1 MATIE
6 KNEVKQEENVSRE
19 TIEDKPVEVELPLG
33 LDEKDKKSEE
43 TTEIKE
49 EKKEDEVTEYSKKV
63 QTRINQITDRYR
75 KEQRDKEEAVRL
87 AQTLKDQNEK
97 LQTQISNLDKGYIS
111 EYGTRIES
119 QLASASDAL
128 KKAYEVNDTDAIVK
142 AQQAIAKATIEQE
155 RHRIAKERQE
165 QNVSRE
171 TSNPQ
176 TIQQPQPQ
184 PQQPVQQ
191 EPDPKAKAWAEK
203 NTWFGE
209 NEEMTFLALGLDKKL
224 VQEGFDLGSDEYYS
238 ELDKRIRTRF
248 PEEFKQETSG
258 VNRVAPADSTA
269 SRSNSKGRRTV
280 KLSPSQV
287 AMAKRLNVPLEE
299 YAKYVKE

>member
-19 TIEDKPVEVELPLG
+19 TTEDKPVEVELPLG
-33 LDEKDKKSEE
+33 LDEKDNKSEKVAE
-43 TTEIKE
+43 TKE
-49 EKKEDEVTEYSKKV
+49 EEKEDEVTEYSKKV

-87 AQTLKDQNEK
+87 AETLKSENEK

-171 TSNPQ
+171 TSKPQ
-176 TIQQPQPQ
+176 TVPQA
-184 PQQPVQQ
+184 QQPVPQQ
-191 EPDPKAKAWAEK
+191 PDPKAKAWAEK
-203 NTWFGE
+203 NTWFGD
-209 NEEMTFLALGLDKKL
+209 NEEMTYLALGLDKKL
-224 VQEGFDLGSDEYYS
+224 QQEGFDTGSDEYYS

-269 SRSNSKGRRTV
+269 SRSNTKGRRTV

>member
-19 TIEDKPVEVELPLG
+19 TTEDKPVEVELPLG
-33 LDEKDKKSEE
+33 LDEKDKKPEE
-43 TTEIKE
+43 VTETKE

-171 TSNPQ
+171 TSQPQ
-176 TIQQPQPQ
+176 TTQQPQPQ
-184 PQQPVQQ
+184 TIQQ

-209 NEEMTFLALGLDKKL
+209 NEEMTYLALGLDKKL

-238 ELDKRIRTRF
+238 ELDKRIRIRF

>member
-19 TIEDKPVEVELPLG
+19 TIEDKPVEVELPLN
-33 LDEKDKKSEE
+33 LEEKDKKEE
-43 TTEIKE
+43 EVTETKE

-87 AQTLKDQNEK
+87 AETLKSENEK
-97 LQTQISNLDKGYIS
+97 LQTQIQNLDRGYIS

-119 QLASASDAL
+119 QLASASEAL
-128 KKAYEVNDTDAIVK
+128 KKALEVNDTDAIVK
-142 AQQAIAKATIEQE
+142 AQQAIAKVTIEQE

-171 TSNPQ
+171 TSQPQ
-176 TIQQPQPQ
+176 TVQQ
-184 PQQPVQQ
+184 PQQPIQQ

-209 NEEMTFLALGLDKKL
+209 NEEMTYLALGLDKKL

-269 SRSNSKGRRTV
+269 SRSNTKGRRTV

>member
-1 MATIE
+1 MSTVE
-6 KNEVKQEENVSRE
+6 KNEVKEENVSRE
-19 TIEDKPVEVELPLG
+19 TIDDKPVEVELPLG
-33 LDEKDKKSEE
+33 LDEKDKK
-43 TTEIKE
+43 TEQDTEVKE

-87 AQTLKDQNEK
+87 ARELKEQNSK
-97 LQTQISNLDKGYIS
+97 LETQIQNLDKGYIS

-119 QLASASDAL
+119 QLAAASDAY
-128 KKAYEVNDTDAIVK
+128 KKAVELNDTDAMVQ
-142 AQQAIAKATIEQE
+142 AQQAIAKVTIEQE
-155 RHRIAKERQE
+155 RHRIAKQRQE
-165 QNVSRE
+165 EQDVSRE
-171 TSNPQ
+171 TIKTQPPIQ
-176 TIQQPQPQ
+176 TQAQPKS
-184 PQQPVQQ
+184 

-203 NTWFGE
+203 NSWFGE
-209 NEEMTFLALGLDKKL
+209 NEEMTYLALGLDKKL
-224 VQEGFDLGSDEYYS
+224 QQEGIDLGSDEYYS

-248 PEEFKQETSG
+248 PEEFQEEKTSS

-280 KLSPSQV
+280 KLTPSQV
-287 AMAKRLNVPLEE
+287 QMAKRLNVPLEE

>member
-6 KNEVKQEENVSRE
+6 KNEVKEENVSRE
-19 TIEDKPVEVELPLG
+19 TIEDKPVEVELPLN
-33 LDEKDKKSEE
+33 LEEKDKKAEE
-43 TTEIKE
+43 VVETKE

-87 AQTLKDQNEK
+87 AETLKSENEK
-97 LQTQISNLDKGYIS
+97 LQTQIQNLDKGYIS

-128 KKAYEVNDTDAIVK
+128 KKALEVNDTDAIVK
-142 AQQAIAKATIEQE
+142 AQQAIAKVTIEQE

-171 TSNPQ
+171 TSEPQ
-176 TIQQPQPQ
+176 TIQQPQ
-184 PQQPVQQ
+184 QQLQQ
-191 EPDPKAKAWAEK
+191 QPDPKAKAWAEK
-203 NTWFGE
+203 NSWFGE
-209 NEEMTFLALGLDKKL
+209 NEEMTYLALGLDKKL

-248 PEEFKQETSG
+248 PEEFQQETSG

-287 AMAKRLNVPLEE
+287 MMAKRLNVPLEE

>member
-6 KNEVKQEENVSRE
+6 KNEIKEENVSRE
-19 TIEDKPVEVELPLG
+19 TIEDKPVEVELPLN
-33 LDEKDKKSEE
+33 LEEKDKKEE
-43 TTEIKE
+43 EAAETKE

-87 AQTLKDQNEK
+87 AETLKSENEK
-97 LQTQISNLDKGYIS
+97 LQTQIQNLDKGYIS

-119 QLASASDAL
+119 QLASASEAL
-128 KKAYEVNDTDAIVK
+128 KKALEVNDTDAIVK
-142 AQQAIAKATIEQE
+142 AQQAIAKVTIEQE

-171 TSNPQ
+171 TNEPQ
-176 TIQQPQPQ
+176 TTQQPQPKTT
-184 PQQPVQQ
+184 QQ

-203 NTWFGE
+203 NTWFGD
-209 NEEMTFLALGLDKKL
+209 NEEMTYLALGLDKKL
-224 VQEGFDLGSDEYYS
+224 QQEGFDTGSDEYYS

-269 SRSNSKGRRTV
+269 SRSNTKGRRTV

>member
-19 TIEDKPVEVELPLG
+19 TIEDKPVEVELPLN
-33 LDEKDKKSEE
+33 LDEKDKKTEE
-43 TTEIKE
+43 VVETKQ
-49 EKKEDEVTEYSKKV
+49 EKNEDEVNEYSKKV
-63 QTRINQITDRYR
+63 QARIKTLTDKYR
-75 KEQRDKEEAVRL
+75 KEERDKEEAVRL
-87 AQTLKDQNEK
+87 AQSLKDQNEK

-171 TSNPQ
+171 TSEPR
-176 TIQQPQPQ
+176 TIQQPQ
-184 PQQPVQQ
+184 QQ
-191 EPDPKAKAWAEK
+191 PDPKAKAWAEK

-209 NEEMTFLALGLDKKL
+209 NEEMTYLALGLDKKL

>member
-6 KNEVKQEENVSRE
+6 KNEVKEENVSRE
-19 TIEDKPVEVELPLG
+19 TIEDKPVEVELPLN
-33 LDEKDKKSEE
+33 LDEKDKKEE
-43 TTEIKE
+43 EAVETKE

-87 AQTLKDQNEK
+87 AETLKSENEK
-97 LQTQISNLDKGYIS
+97 LQTQIQNLDKGYIS

-119 QLASASDAL
+119 QLASASEAL
-128 KKAYEVNDTDAIVK
+128 KKALEVNDTDAIVK
-142 AQQAIAKATIEQE
+142 AQQAIAKVTIEQE

-171 TSNPQ
+171 TSQPQ
-176 TIQQPQPQ
+176 TVQQ
-184 PQQPVQQ
+184 PQQPAQQ

-209 NEEMTFLALGLDKKL
+209 NEEMTYLALGLDKKL

>member
-19 TIEDKPVEVELPLG
+19 TTEDKPVEVELPLG
-33 LDEKDKKSEE
+33 LDEKDNKSEE
-43 TTEIKE
+43 VAKTKE

-87 AQTLKDQNEK
+87 AETLKSENEK

-171 TSNPQ
+171 TSQPQ
-176 TIQQPQPQ
+176 TVQQLQQPI
-184 PQQPVQQ
+184 QQ

-209 NEEMTFLALGLDKKL
+209 NEEMTYLALGLDKKL

-248 PEEFKQETSG
+248 PEEFEQQTSG
-258 VNRVAPADSTA
+258 VNRVAPADTTA

>member
-19 TIEDKPVEVELPLG
+19 TIEDKPVEVELPLN
-33 LDEKDKKSEE
+33 LDEKDKKTEE
-43 TTEIKE
+43 VVETKE

-87 AQTLKDQNEK
+87 AETLKSENEK
-97 LQTQISNLDKGYIS
+97 LQTQIQNLDKGYIS

-128 KKAYEVNDTDAIVK
+128 KKALEVNDTDAIVK
-142 AQQAIAKATIEQE
+142 AQQAIAKVTIEQE

-171 TSNPQ
+171 TSQPQ
-176 TIQQPQPQ
+176 TVQQ
-184 PQQPVQQ
+184 PQQPAQQ

-209 NEEMTFLALGLDKKL
+209 NEEMTYLALGLDKKL

>member
-19 TIEDKPVEVELPLG
+19 TIEDKPVEVELPLN
-33 LDEKDKKSEE
+33 LEEKDKKEE
-43 TTEIKE
+43 EVTETKE

-87 AQTLKDQNEK
+87 AETLKSENEK
-97 LQTQISNLDKGYIS
+97 LQTQIQNLDRGYIS

-119 QLASASDAL
+119 QLASASEAL
-128 KKAYEVNDTDAIVK
+128 KKALEVNDTDAIVK
-142 AQQAIAKATIEQE
+142 AQQAIAKVTIEQE

-171 TSNPQ
+171 TSQPQ
-176 TIQQPQPQ
+176 TVQQ
-184 PQQPVQQ
+184 PQQPIQQ

-209 NEEMTFLALGLDKKL
+209 NEEMTYLALGLDKKL

-258 VNRVAPADSTA
+258 VNRVAPADKTA
-269 SRSNSKGRRTV
+269 SRSNTKGRRTV